1 VSLLGWCMNCF
12 MRMKAVTVLFSEPV
26 LSAFRP
32 LHHFAKQPTV
42 AGVIAGVKHDMLQPY
57 TYTSD
62 SCVHSML
69 TVSHGCRETGPPRP
83 YEECSNNPYTVFVL
97 TAHGGHCAHLPLG
110 SWVTGKAWMDK
121 VAMQFFSA
129 VRVLSAKPGGP
140 LRMYSNPYETTKVSA
155 SCEDVGHL

>member
-1 VSLLGWCMNCF
+1 MVSLLGRCVHCF
-12 MRMKAVTVLFSEPV
+12 MHIKAVTCLLSGPV
-26 LSAFRP
+26 CLLSS
-32 LHHFAKQPTV
+32 
-42 AGVIAGVKHDMLQPY
+42 IASVCHTAYCCIIGWVKRDMPQSY
-57 TYTSD
+57 CYTSH
-62 SCVHSML
+62 SCVHCVV
-69 TVSHGCRETGPPRP
+69 TVLYGCRETGPPRP

-140 LRMYSNPYETTKVSA
+140 LHIYSNPYETAKVSA
-155 SCEDVGHL
+155 SCEDGGHL